1 MNKSLSEIVGEL
13 YEPEPKGEKRFV
25 AKHKKELVE
34 PAKKLDDKIFK
45 PSTKKADYKEAPKV
59 YEGKTEKKDKP
70 VDDKEAREKLRQRRL
85 AFVNENS
92 VEYYDALDKERKA
105 KWHYSRAGKN
115 KNASLSKGIE
125 HDYKSQLLKRGVI
138 DAEGKQKSLR
148 AEEVEMLD
156 EGVSRKHFQAVAA
169 TIKAISDP
177 EKRQEHADMHAET
190 FAHLNKRF
198 DHAKFHAA
206 CGTKTKDQ
214 RALRSANVNTP
225 GVHVGNNWYPKGHSK
240 YNELRA
246 EETDVSEGLRLI
258 ATHTEGPHTAKVYRD
273 KEWNEHRVKFYHNG
287 EYQKNAD
294 YHTDDK
300 QDAHDTAKAQLKRY
314 MKESMNEAKM
324 TKAQKD
330 AAYNRFWSHDP
341 ETGARIKAFGKKERD
356 ENKSFKSAKKEI
368 DQLKKDGK

>member
-59 YEGKTEKKDKP
+59 YEGKASTPNTEKKDKP

-85 AFVNENS
+85 AFVYENS

-105 KWHYSRAGKN
+105 NWHYSRAGKN

-156 EGVSRKHFQAVAA
+156 ENVSRKHFQAVAA

-206 CGTKTKDQ
+206 CGTKYQ
-214 RALRSANVNTP
+214 SRSNGYSN
-225 GVHVGNNWYPKGHSK
+225 SK

-246 EETDVSEGLRLI
+246 EETV
-258 ATHTEGPHTAKVYRD
+258 TEGKMSKA
-273 KEWNEHRVKFYHNG
+273 
-287 EYQKNAD
+287 QKNA
-294 YHTDDK
+294 
-300 QDAHDTAKAQLKRY
+300 
-314 MKESMNEAKM
+314 
-324 TKAQKD
+324 
-330 AAYNRFWSHDP
+330 AYNKFWAHDP
-341 ETGARIKAFGKKERD
+341 ETGARIKAIGQKERA